1 MSNKKL
7 WCVAIRP
14 EFDSPYKQT
23 PAVSKEVAEQ
33 VIARYRKMNH
43 AMFQSEVIANS
54 YDEYFQ
60 VQQWHGTRKDHI
72 RKMFYTQEWFSQAMY
87 QIFDMSNAEAIFERD
102 DLVICYKQG
111 STPLITKDINEA
123 KRFYEAV

>member
-33 VIARYRKMNH
+33 TIARYRKMNK
-43 AMFQSEVIANS
+43 AAFNDADYVSWCDGF
-54 YDEYFQ
+54 YQ
-60 VQQWHGTRKDHI
+60 VQQWHGTRKEHI
-72 RKMFYTQEWFSQAMY
+72 RKMFYTQDWFNQPMY
-87 QIFDMSNAEAIFERD
+87 QIFDMSNAESVFSRD

-111 STPLITKDINEA
+111 FTPLITKDINEA

>member
-33 VIARYRKMNH
+33 AVARYRKMNH

-60 VQQWHGTRKDHI
+60 VQQWHGTRKEHI
-72 RKMFYTQEWFSQAMY
+72 RKMFYSQEWFSQAMY

>member
-1 MSNKKL
+1 MSSKKL
-7 WCVAIRP
+7 WCVAIRF
-14 EFDSPYKQT
+14 EYDSPYKQS

-33 VIARYRKMNH
+33 AVARYRKMNH
-43 AMFQSEVIANS
+43 AMFHSEVIADS
-54 YDEYFQ
+54 YDGFYQ

-72 RKMFYTQEWFSQAMY
+72 RKMFYTQDWFNQPMY
-87 QIFDMSNAEAIFERD
+87 QIFDMSNAESLFKRD

-123 KRFYEAV
+123 KRFYEVV

>member
-1 MSNKKL
+1 MSSKKL

-14 EFDSPYKQT
+14 EFDSPFKQT

-33 VIARYRKMNH
+33 AVARYRKMNH
-43 AMFQSEVIANS
+43 AMFNNEVIANS

-60 VQQWHGTRKDHI
+60 VQQWHGTRKEHI

-87 QIFDMSNAEAIFERD
+87 QIFDMSNATAIFERD

-111 STPLITKDINEA
+111 FTPLTTKDINEA

>member
-1 MSNKKL
+1 MSSKKL

-14 EFDSPYKQT
+14 EFDSLYKQT

-33 VIARYRKMNH
+33 AIARYRKMNH

-60 VQQWHGTRKDHI
+60 VQQWHGTRKEHI

>member
-54 YDEYFQ
+54 YDGFYQ
-60 VQQWHGTRKDHI
+60 VQQWHGTRKEHI
-72 RKMFYTQEWFSQAMY
+72 RKMFYTQEWFNQAMY
-87 QIFDMSNAEAIFERD
+87 QIFDMSNATAIFERD
-102 DLVICYKQG
+102 DLVICYRQG
-111 STPLITKDINEA
+111 FAPLITKDINEA
-123 KRFYEAV
+123 KHFYEAV

>member
-1 MSNKKL
+1 
-7 WCVAIRP
+7 
-14 EFDSPYKQT
+14 
-23 PAVSKEVAEQ
+23 
-33 VIARYRKMNH
+33 
-43 AMFQSEVIANS
+43 MFQSEVIANS

-60 VQQWHGTRKDHI
+60 VQQWHGTRKEHI
-72 RKMFYTQEWFSQAMY
+72 RKMFYSQEWFSQAMY

-111 STPLITKDINEA
+111 YTPLITKDINEA

>member
-14 EFDSPYKQT
+14 EFDSPFKQT

-33 VIARYRKMNH
+33 AVARYRKMNK
-43 AMFQSEVIANS
+43 AAFNDADYVSWC
-54 YDEYFQ
+54 DEFYQ
-60 VQQWHGTRKDHI
+60 VQQWHGTRKEHI